1 MSNQAAKSFLL
12 FQLKV
17 YSMVGAVLL
26 LWACSESIPSQ
37 SHSQSDALEIDPVSY
52 SVLVKFKDATAA
64 TDGRAVQRLRAAGL
78 IRPQQLGLVP
88 GLTRSSL
95 RRSQDLQ
102 KTLADLEKQ
111 PNIEYAE
118 PDYAVWPL
126 AIPNDSR
133 FSELE
138 GLNNTGQAGGRID
151 ADIDAPE
158 AWDLQTGNDIVIAVI
173 DSGVDYLH
181 PDLKDNIWV
190 NVNEI
195 PGNGIDDDGNGF
207 IDDVNGWNFVN
218 NSNDP
223 MDQRDHGTH
232 VAGTLAAVG
241 DNQAGITGVNW
252 RAKIMPLKF
261 IDDQGIGSV
270 SRAIAALEYAV
281 ANGARISNNSWGGGK
296 FSQAMY
302 DALSAA
308 NAAGHL
314 FVVGAGNDAKD
325 NDRFPH
331 YPSSYDLNNVIAV
344 VATDNRDQLAAL
356 SNYGVRSTDLAA
368 PGMAILSTA
377 KNNRY
382 QVLSGSSIAAPFV
395 SGVAG
400 LILSQ
405 NAHLTI
411 SDIRSTLLNAVDK
424 QDSLV
429 GKVASGGRINAFK
442 AVSSVP
448 MSSSIVLVTPMEL
461 SPNNLELPVGASQ
474 TLTASGGLAPL
485 IWSVDNP
492 NVAKINPNTGII
504 VGLSEG
510 AAQIAATDANG
521 VTASLAVVVKAAAAL
536 SLSPAGTQMLGVD
549 GQLNYTVQGGQA
561 PYRWSSSNTSIASI
575 DISSAGTEA
584 AVLSAN
590 ALGTARIGV
599 VDASG
604 AYLVVKVKV
613 IDPSVSLLAIVPN
626 QVTLTVNETR
636 TLTATGGGPTY
647 SWASSNI
654 NVARVGATTGIV
666 TAVSVGAATI
676 IVSSNGIT
684 DPNTANV
691 TVQAAAS
698 TPPAPGPGPAPA
710 PGPGAITVRSPA
722 NTVSVGQTL
731 QFTASGG
738 TPPYTWTVT
747 NNLISSINAS
757 GLLSIPAT
765 IPFGG
770 QMNVIATDANN
781 VVGRSGSISVTA
793 AAGTAPPTPPGG
805 TPLPP
810 GTTPPGTTPTP
821 GPAPTP
827 TPAPV
832 PAPAPAAGGG
842 GGGGGMGGGGMGG
855 GM

>member
-1 MSNQAAKSFLL
+1 MSYQAAKSFLL
-12 FQLKV
+12 LQIKV
-17 YSMVGAVLL
+17 YSLVGAVFL
-26 LWACSESIPSQ
+26 LWACAESIPSQ
-37 SHSQSDALEIDPVSY
+37 SHTQPGAPEIEPGSY
-52 SVLVKFKDATAA
+52 SVLVKFKDATAV

-78 IRPQQLGLVP
+78 IRPQQLRLVP

-102 KTLADLEKQ
+102 QTLADLEKQ
-111 PNIEYAE
+111 TNIEYAE
-118 PDYAVWPL
+118 PDYVVWSL
-126 AIPNDSR
+126 AMPNDAR
-133 FSELE
+133 FSELD
-138 GLNNTGQAGGRID
+138 GLNNIGQLGGRID

-195 PGNGIDDDGNGF
+195 PNNGIDDDSNGF

-223 MDQRDHGTH
+223 MDRRDHGTH
-232 VAGTLAAVG
+232 VAGTLAATG
-241 DNQAGITGVNW
+241 NNQAGITGVNW
-252 RAKIMPLKF
+252 QAKIMPLKF
-261 IDDQGIGSV
+261 INDQGVGSV
-270 SRAIAALEYAV
+270 SKAIAALEYAV

-325 NDRFPH
+325 NDGFPH
-331 YPSSYDLNNVIAV
+331 YPSSYDINNVIAV
-344 VATDNRDQLAAL
+344 VATDNRDQLAEF

-368 PGMAILSTA
+368 PGVAILSTA

-400 LILSQ
+400 LLLSQ

-411 SDIRSTLLNAVDK
+411 SDMRSALLNTVDK
-424 QDSLV
+424 QDSLI
-429 GKVASGGRINAFK
+429 GKVASGGRINAFQ
-442 AVSSVP
+442 AVSTVP
-448 MSSSIVLVTPMEL
+448 ISTSIVLVSPMEL
-461 SPNNLELPVGASQ
+461 SPKNLELPVGVSQ
-474 TLTASGGLAPL
+474 RLTVRGGLLPL
-485 IWSVDNP
+485 AWSVDNP
-492 NVAKINPNTGII
+492 NVVTINSNTGIV
-504 VGLSEG
+504 VGRSEG
-510 AAQIAATDANG
+510 VAQITATDANG
-521 VTASLAVVVKAAAAL
+521 VNASVAIGVTATAAL

-549 GQLNYTVQGGQA
+549 EQLSYAVQGGQA
-561 PYRWSSSNTSIASI
+561 PYRWTSSNTSVASV
-575 DISSAGTEA
+575 DTSSATTET
-584 AVLSAN
+584 AVLRAN

-599 VDASG
+599 VDANG
-604 AYLVVKVKV
+604 AYLVIKAKV
-613 IDPSVSLLAIVPN
+613 IDPSVSLLAIVPS

-647 SWASSNI
+647 NWASSNS
-654 NVARVGATTGIV
+654 NVARIGTSTGIV

-676 IVSSNGIT
+676 IVSSNGVI
-684 DPNTANV
+684 DPNIANV

-698 TPPAPGPGPAPA
+698 TPSPGPSPGPGV
-710 PGPGAITVRSPA
+710 GSITVTSPA
-722 NTVSVGQTL
+722 STVSVGQTL
-731 QFTASGG
+731 QFAATGG
-738 TPPYTWTVT
+738 TAPYTWSVT
-747 NNLISSINAS
+747 NNLISSINAN
-757 GLLSIPAT
+757 GLLSIPT
-765 IPFGG
+765 SIPFGG
-770 QMNVIATDANN
+770 QMNVIATDVNN
-781 VVGRSGSISVTA
+781 VAGRSGAIVVTA
-793 AAGTAPPTPPGG
+793 AAGTPQPTPPGG

-827 TPAPV
+827 TPAP
-832 PAPAPAAGGG
+832 APAP
-842 GGGGGMGGGGMGG
+842 GGGGGMGGMGG